1 MPTIYDNQTEHLAPG
16 LREAL
21 AEAAR
26 VDVCVGYL
34 NLRGWKELADA
45 IDRLPWNGD
54 EPSTRVLVGM
64 AVQPAQQLRRKLRI
78 QTTEEAWSGIT
89 NAEIP
94 GLVAETI
101 GELGDQLTVGF
112 PSNQD
117 AEVLQQLRRQV
128 DEGRVAL
135 RFFACGPLHAKLY
148 LAYLAS
154 EAVPRKGFVGS
165 SNLTLAG
172 LVRQGELNV
181 DVLDKDATHKLSVWF
196 NQQWEA
202 VAPSRSA

>member
-26 VDVCVGYL
+26 LDACVGYL

-45 IDRLPWNGD
+45 VDRLPWNGD

-89 NAEIP
+89 NVEIP
-94 GLVAETI
+94 GLVAEAV
-101 GELGDQLTVGF
+101 GELADQLTVGF
-112 PSNQD
+112 PSDQD
-117 AEVLQQLRRQV
+117 
-128 DEGRVAL
+128 
-135 RFFACGPLHAKLY
+135 
-148 LAYLAS
+148 
-154 EAVPRKGFVGS
+154 
-165 SNLTLAG
+165 
-172 LVRQGELNV
+172 
-181 DVLDKDATHKLSVWF
+181 
-196 NQQWEA
+196 
-202 VAPSRSA
+202 